1 MTEEKKLNPDCPCT
15 YVDCPRHGDCEACK
29 ANHHG
34 KDQLT
39 ACERLKEEAGE

>member
-1 MTEEKKLNPDCPCT
+1 MSSEKKLNPDCPCT

-34 KDQLT
+34 KGQKT
-39 ACERLKEEAGE
+39 SCERLKEAAEE